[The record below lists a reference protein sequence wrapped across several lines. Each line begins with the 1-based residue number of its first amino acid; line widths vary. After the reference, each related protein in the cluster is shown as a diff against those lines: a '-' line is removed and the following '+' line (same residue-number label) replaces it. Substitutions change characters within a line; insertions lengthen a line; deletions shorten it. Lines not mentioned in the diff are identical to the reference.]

1 MTSVTDARTLIAE
14 IREQL
19 KPVEERLRAHPY
31 LAALEEGRI
40 PREKLR
46 LIAGEQYHIINSDLR
61 SLALLLHR
69 HAHLPSR
76 DYLLGSIQTEAAAR
90 AALLVFARR
99 ACDMSEDDLCAYE
112 PLPGCQAYPAYV
124 AWLGAY
130 GSDAEFA
137 AAFLV
142 SLPAW
147 GAACGRMS
155 AALQERYDL
164 AVGAVLFFDLFAQ
177 GDPNFE
183 ENSLRVIQDGLDR
196 GVDGRVIARAARLIQ
211 AYELL
216 YWDSLYETSV

>member
-1 MTSVTDARTLIAE
+1 MTSVTDARTLIVE

-19 KPVEERLRAHPY
+19 KPVEERLKAHAY
-31 LAALEEGRI
+31 LAALEAGNI
-40 PREKLR
+40 PHEKLR

-61 SLALLLHR
+61 SIALLLHR

-76 DYLLGSIQTEAAAR
+76 DYLLTSLQAEAAAR
-90 AALLVFARR
+90 AALLAFASR
-99 ACDMSEDDLCAYE
+99 ACEMSEDDLMAHE
-112 PLPGCQAYPAYV
+112 PISGCQAYPAYV
-124 AWLGAY
+124 SWLGAY

-142 SLPAW
+142 NLPAW

-155 AALQERYDL
+155 AALKERYGFP
-164 AVGAVLFFDLFAQ
+164 VGAVVFFDLFAE

-183 ENSLRVIQDGLDR
+183 ENSLRVIQDCLDR
-196 GVDGRVIARAARLIQ
+196 GVDGRSVARAARLIQ

-216 YWDSLYETSV
+216 YWDSLYETSA